1 MRELERHIGM
11 CARHHAKF
19 RRMAGYAR
27 TERERDELLER
38 ADFWIKKQDALV
50 TAFDVSKKF
59 GGK

>member
-1 MRELERHIGM
+1 MRDLERHISM

-19 RRMAGYAR
+19 KRMAGYAR
-27 TERERDELLER
+27 TEKERDDLLER

-50 TAFDVSKKF
+50 TAFDVTRKF